1 MVLQKNN
8 TRRIV
13 TLSNNYLK
21 ECLYN
26 GLIASGSNAIQN
38 ILSIHP
44 QKIEYIIV
52 SENYNSNKVKSLIE
66 RSAKLNIPIILNGSY
81 IKFITN
87 IQDDFSKTNVIAI
100 LKPNIK
106 KYYSLKEILTL
117 NSHKSNLLCLAFN
130 EIDYPQNIGAILR
143 TAYAFNVDF
152 ILISNRT
159 LNVFDI
165 TISKVS
171 MGANFLMPIV
181 KENFFD
187 AVKTLR
193 SQGFLLIGLDID
205 GENIQSI
212 VYNNYTCIFLGNE
225 EKGLSDTLMD
235 KLDKI
240 VSIPINK
247 SIDSLNVSVATGIIL
262 YDRILK
268 NEFKK

>member
-1 MVLQKNN
+1 MVIQKNN
-8 TRRIV
+8 IRRVIN
-13 TLSNNYLK
+13 LSTNYLK

-26 GLIASGSNAIQN
+26 GLIVSGSNAIQN
-38 ILSIHP
+38 ILATFP
-44 QKIEYIIV
+44 DNIECIIV
-52 SENYNSNKVKSLIE
+52 PENYNSSKAKNVIE
-66 RSAKLNIPIILNGSY
+66 HSARLNIPIILNSSY

-87 IQDDFSKTNVIAI
+87 IQGDLSKTNIIAI
-100 LKPNIK
+100 LKPDIK
-106 KYYSLKEILTL
+106 KYYSLKEIINL

-159 LNVFDI
+159 LNIFDI
-165 TISKVS
+165 AISKVS
-171 MGANFLMPIV
+171 MGANFLIPIV

-193 SQGFLLIGLDID
+193 SLGFLLIGLDID

-212 VYNNYTCIFLGNE
+212 VYNSYTCIFLGNE
-225 EKGLSDTLMD
+225 EKGLSDTLAD